1 MNREQKF
8 WSAVY
13 NVISETSHL
22 VDIGALTNNDYS
34 MVMKALSL
42 SIAQLRE
49 RQKEEEE
56 HVAHNH
62 GVDL

>member
-13 NVISETSHL
+13 RVISETSHL
-22 VDIGALTNNDYS
+22 VDIGVLTNNDYS

-62 GVDL
+62 GVAL